1 MSTLIV
7 DSEADS
13 ELLEPRTIS
22 KRYVFRMV
30 ERQRSEVMTNPRT
43 KEKFGPV
50 FAYGIIIKV
59 ETNSLDR
66 AVELARPVADRILGR
81 AKADYY
87 LSLRQV
93 EVQEN
98 VPDDDRDI

>member
-1 MSTLIV
+1 MSTLIT
-7 DSEADS
+7 DPKLTES
-13 ELLEPRTIS
+13 RIIK

-30 ERQRSEVMTNPRT
+30 ERQRSEVETDPKT

-59 ETNSLDR
+59 ETDTLER
-66 AVELARPVADRILGR
+66 AIELAKPVADRILGL

-93 EVQEN
+93 EVQDN
-98 VPDDDRDI
+98 VPDDDRDV